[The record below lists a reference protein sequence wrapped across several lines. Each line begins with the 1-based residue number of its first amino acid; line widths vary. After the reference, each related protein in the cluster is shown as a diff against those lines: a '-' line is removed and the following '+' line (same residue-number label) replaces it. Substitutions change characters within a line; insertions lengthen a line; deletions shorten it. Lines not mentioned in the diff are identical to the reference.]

1 MKNSI
6 KPALKIS
13 KTEARRFI
21 LFHQGLL
28 PPRKG
33 QGKAGIME
41 FIRRVGC
48 IQFDPVNVVERNPE
62 LVLQARIS
70 AYSPEL
76 LDDLLYR
83 DRALVDGFDKM
94 AAIYPVEDWPAFCF
108 RRQQVQQAHQV
119 RADLEDE
126 FMSKMIET
134 VRNRGPLSSLDFEK
148 TVRITGYWG
157 ASMHVERFALE
168 RLLDLGKLIIHHRT
182 GSRRYY
188 DLAERVLPPQVYSAP
203 DPFENFEGYQEWH
216 VLRRIGGMGIANS
229 GAGEYWGGIAGTKSQ
244 GRWDALHRLISQ
256 GKLLPV
262 EIDEIPERTF
272 FIRASDWQQF
282 VVENVQSPAI
292 ESSKCI
298 FLGPLDNLLWDRD
311 LIRLLFNFNY
321 IWEVY
326 KPVSIR
332 SYGPYTL
339 PILLGDTFVGRV
351 DLKFDRKKRTLI
363 LNNLWWEKDIRVDE
377 KMQSALAA
385 GFKEFLRFLRA
396 DRIQLSETI
405 KENGSVCFLKA
416 EDLKV

>member
-70 AYSPEL
+70 TYSPEL
-76 LDDLLYR
+76 LDDLLYQ

-229 GAGEYWGGIAGTKSQ
+229 GAGEYWGGIAGAKSQ

-256 GKLLPV
+256 GRLLPI
-262 EIDEIPERTF
+262 EIDDIPERTF

-282 VVENVQSPAI
+282 IVENAQSLDPQ
-292 ESSKCI
+292 SSKCI
-298 FLGPLDNLLWDRD
+298 LLGPLDNLLWNRD
-311 LIRLLFNFNY
+311 LIRWLFNFSY

-326 KPVSIR
+326 KPVSKR

-339 PILLGDTFVGRV
+339 PILLGDTFIGRV
-351 DLKFDRKKRTLI
+351 DLKFDRKNRTLI
-363 LNNLWWEKDIRVDE
+363 LNNLWWEKEIRIDE
-377 KMQSALAA
+377 NIQTALAA
-385 GFKEFLRFLRA
+385 CFKEFLRFLRA
-396 DRIQLSETI
+396 DRIQLSAI
-405 KENGSVCFLKA
+405 LKDNDSLSFLKA